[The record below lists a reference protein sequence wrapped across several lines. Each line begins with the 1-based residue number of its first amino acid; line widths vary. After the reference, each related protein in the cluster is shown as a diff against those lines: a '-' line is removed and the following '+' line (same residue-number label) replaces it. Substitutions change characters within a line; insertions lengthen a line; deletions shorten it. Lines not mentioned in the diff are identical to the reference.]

1 MMVIN
6 ARISNLS
13 GFDSRVGAI
22 AIIAIDCQIL
32 YNAYMASSNSE
43 TVTMNVSLP
52 GRLKTYVDGK
62 VASGVY
68 GSTSEFVREAIR
80 EKLQRDIERQQ
91 ARSAVAGKLIEGIES
106 GDPIEFDDQ
115 YFARKKQ
122 TLLRRHGK
130 KKRA

>member
-1 MMVIN
+1 
-6 ARISNLS
+6 
-13 GFDSRVGAI
+13 
-22 AIIAIDCQIL
+22 
-32 YNAYMASSNSE
+32 
-43 TVTMNVSLP
+43 MNVSLP